1 MLLSQQQEYRAASRR
16 VEVAP
21 MTEAF
26 EQIPFSAT
34 EFAENPEPRCACLLL
49 LDNSMSMRGNPIAQ
63 LNDGLKTFH
72 DELAADTLGSKRVE
86 VAIVTFGPVNVAQ
99 DFISAA
105 NFQPPTL
112 DVAGDTPM
120 GQAIE
125 TGLSML
131 RTRKD
136 TYRANGVSYY
146 RPWVFLITDGGPTD
160 SWGPR
165 KIGPTRRTPQD
176 CLQMIPLRSR
186 SDSLTFTPRLLA
198 IGSET
203 NFSRSPNVNIASI
216 SKTENSRDVS
226 LEARFRF
233 LQIAVQIG

>member
-1 MLLSQQQEYRAASRR
+1 
-16 VEVAP
+16 

-26 EQIPFSAT
+26 DQVPFSAV
-34 EFAENPEPRCACLLL
+34 EFVDNPEPRCACLLL

-63 LNDGLKTFH
+63 LNEGLKTFH

-99 DFISAA
+99 DFVSAA

-112 DVAGDTPM
+112 EVAGDTPM

-131 RTRKD
+131 RARKD
-136 TYRANGVSYY
+136 TYKANGVSYY

-160 SWGPR
+160 CHWRSVG
-165 KIGPTRRTPQD
+165 
-176 CLQMIPLRSR
+176 CLA
-186 SDSLTFTPRLLA
+186 TLLW
-198 IGSET
+198 ISPPST
-203 NFSRSPNVNIASI
+203 NESC
-216 SKTENSRDVS
+216 
-226 LEARFRF
+226 FRF
-233 LQIAVQIG
+233 ACRCTASGDR